1 MSEREPGGNAGGPA
15 RILDSARR
23 IALTA
28 LDRWDLAVR
37 EVEPI
42 KIRENAVFRLDC
54 TGGKR
59 AVLRVHREGYHS
71 DAELRSEF
79 AWMRTL
85 AESGVPVPQVIPSCH
100 GNEFEV
106 IAATSAPG
114 SHQVDVLEWIDGHPL
129 GSVESSLV
137 GDVSTIA
144 ERYRMIG
151 RTMALMHNQSE
162 HWRLPAEFVRHA
174 WNAPAL
180 VGERPFW
187 GRFWDLGALTPGERD
202 LLRRTR
208 ARLQRDLAVYPT
220 SPQRYG
226 LIHADLVPE
235 NILVTPSGLRVI
247 DFDDA
252 GFGWHWFDIATSLYF
267 ITAENY
273 YPQALQ
279 ALLTG
284 YEERRPVPGDV
295 DDHLPVFMAARA
307 TTYLGWVH
315 TRSGTETANALTP
328 YLIERACDVC
338 SVYLAHRGH

>member
-1 MSEREPGGNAGGPA
+1 MSESERGGSPNGPA
-15 RILDSARR
+15 HTFDDARGV
-23 IALTA
+23 ALTA

-37 EVEPI
+37 EIEPI

-54 TGGKR
+54 TDGKR
-59 AVLRVHREGYHS
+59 AALRVHRAGYHS
-71 DAELRSEF
+71 DAELRAEF
-79 AWMRTL
+79 AWMRAL
-85 AESGVPVPQVIPSCH
+85 GESGVPVPQVVPSRD

-106 IAATSAPG
+106 IGSTVAPG

-129 GSVESSLV
+129 GSVETSLV
-137 GDVSTIA
+137 GDDSTIA

-151 RTMALMHNQSE
+151 RTMALMHDQSE
-162 HWRLPAEFVRHA
+162 RWRPPTGFVRHA
-174 WNAPAL
+174 WDASAL

-187 GRFWDLGALTPGERD
+187 GRFWDLGALTTGERD
-202 LLRRTR
+202 LLRRAR
-208 ARLQRDLAVYPT
+208 ARLQRDLATQST
-220 SPQRYG
+220 SPHRYG

-267 ITAENY
+267 ITAEDY
-273 YPQALQ
+273 YPQAVT
-279 ALLTG
+279 ALLRG

-295 DDHLPVFMAARA
+295 DEDLPVFMAARA

-315 TRSGTETANALTP
+315 TRAGTETANTLTP
-328 YLIERACDVC
+328 HLIERACDVC
-338 SVYLAHRGH
+338 SVYLANRGH